1 MCDHGAAELRA
12 LARAEVDDAVRQANL
27 FEQLH
32 KLRGDRWCVD
42 GGLQNY
48 GIAADNGSGGHSSHD
63 GEWEVPRW
71 NYRTHAQRNV
81 AQPVAF
87 AGELDRRSCL
97 VQPQRLASVE
107 LQKVDGFAHI
117 GIGLAPVLADLKGQ
131 PGAELEAAFANES
144 GGGEQQRCTL
154 LHGHFAPASKGGLR
168 SLHRLFDVLR
178 PRPLVDPDDFS
189 RMRRVHGKDFARGL
203 QPSATDDDV
212 VLAAQLGSNLGEGGL
227 HPPLVFGLGEV
238 NERLVD
244 KRRQRR

>member
-1 MCDHGAAELRA
+1 MVEPKGFASVKLE
-12 LARAEVDDAVRQANL
+12 EVD
-27 FEQLH
+27 
-32 KLRGDRWCVD
+32 
-42 GGLQNY
+42 
-48 GIAADNGSGGHSSHD
+48 S
-63 GEWEVPRW
+63 
-71 NYRTHAQRNV
+71 
-81 AQPVAF
+81 
-87 AGELDRRSCL
+87 
-97 VQPQRLASVE
+97 
-107 LQKVDGFAHI
+107 
-117 GIGLAPVLADLKGQ
+117 LADIGVCFGPVFTDFEGE

-168 SLHRLFDVLR
+168 SLHRLFDVLS
-178 PRPLVDPDDFS
+178 PRSLVDSNDFS

-244 KRRQRR
+244 KGHQRR